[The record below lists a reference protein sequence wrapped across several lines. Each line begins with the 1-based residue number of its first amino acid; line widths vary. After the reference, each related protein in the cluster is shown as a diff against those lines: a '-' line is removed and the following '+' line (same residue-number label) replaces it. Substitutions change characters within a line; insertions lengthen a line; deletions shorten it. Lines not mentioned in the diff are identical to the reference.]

1 MISFFRKKVN
11 IIRSKSRNLGMT
23 MVEMIVSF
31 ALLSIIVAAST
42 VIISNVTT
50 LYYRVRGENYAR
62 QVSNILMTKITS
74 EIAGAKYSKRN
85 LSSNPKI
92 SADSQS
98 IELYDRTNTKVVI
111 KASDGILDVQYPAIV
126 DTIDA
131 ENSRVGV
138 EWEYDKRIYNGFE
151 IEELKFSQPSKG
163 KNAEIA
169 AAYGLTDVNSGDYP
183 DNVVAVYMKLKS
195 PKYGEFSVYKYVRI
209 YEATGEAL
217 DMESVE

>member
-11 IIRSKSRNLGMT
+11 KIRSKSRNLGMT

-31 ALLSIIVAAST
+31 ALLSILVTAST

-169 AAYGLTDVNSGDYP
+169 AAYGLTDVNSSDYS

>member
-11 IIRSKSRNLGMT
+11 KIRSKSRNLGMT

-31 ALLSIIVAAST
+31 ALLSILVTAST

-169 AAYGLTDVNSGDYP
+169 ATYGLTDVNSSDYP

>member
-11 IIRSKSRNLGMT
+11 KIRSKSRNLGMT

-31 ALLSIIVAAST
+31 ALLSILVTAST

-169 AAYGLTDVNSGDYP
+169 AAYGLTDVNSSDYA

>member
-1 MISFFRKKVN
+1 
-11 IIRSKSRNLGMT
+11 
-23 MVEMIVSF
+23 
-31 ALLSIIVAAST
+31 
-42 VIISNVTT
+42 
-50 LYYRVRGENYAR
+50 
-62 QVSNILMTKITS
+62 MTKITS

-169 AAYGLTDVNSGDYP
+169 AAYGLTDVNSSDYP
-183 DNVVAVYMKLKS
+183 DNGVAVYMKLKS

>member
-11 IIRSKSRNLGMT
+11 KARAKSRNLGMT

-42 VIISNVTT
+42 VIISNVTV
-50 LYYRVRGENYAR
+50 LYYKVKGENYAR
-62 QVSNILMTKITS
+62 QVSNIVMTKITS

-92 SADSQS
+92 SSDSKS
-98 IELYDRTNTKVVI
+98 IELYDRTNTKIVI
-111 KASDGILDVQYPAIV
+111 KVSDGILDIQYPAIV
-126 DTIDA
+126 DAIDE

-138 EWEYDKRIYNGFE
+138 NWTYDKKMYNGFE
-151 IEELKFSQPSKG
+151 IEELKFSQPSKS

-169 AAYGLTDVNSGDYP
+169 AEYGLTGVNSDDYP

-195 PKYGEFSVYKYVRI
+195 SQYGEFSMYKYVRI

-217 DMESVE
+217 NMESVE

>member
-11 IIRSKSRNLGMT
+11 KIRSKSRNLGMT

-31 ALLSIIVAAST
+31 ALLSILVTAST

-62 QVSNILMTKITS
+62 QVSSILMTKITS

-169 AAYGLTDVNSGDYP
+169 AAYGLTGVNSSDYP

>member
-11 IIRSKSRNLGMT
+11 KIRSKSRNLGMT

-31 ALLSIIVAAST
+31 ALLSILVTAST

>member
-11 IIRSKSRNLGMT
+11 KIRSKSRNLGMT

-31 ALLSIIVAAST
+31 ALLSILVTAST

-169 AAYGLTDVNSGDYP
+169 ADYGLTNVNSSDYP

-217 DMESVE
+217 GMESVE

>member
-11 IIRSKSRNLGMT
+11 KIRSKSRNLGMT

-31 ALLSIIVAAST
+31 ALLSILVTAST

-169 AAYGLTDVNSGDYP
+169 ATYGLTDVNSGDYP

>member
-11 IIRSKSRNLGMT
+11 KIRSKSRNLGMT

-31 ALLSIIVAAST
+31 ALLSILVTAST

-169 AAYGLTDVNSGDYP
+169 AAYGLTDVNSSDYP

>member
-11 IIRSKSRNLGMT
+11 KIRSKSRNLGMT

-31 ALLSIIVAAST
+31 ALLSILVTAST

-62 QVSNILMTKITS
+62 QVSNILMTKISS

-169 AAYGLTDVNSGDYP
+169 AAYGLTDVNSSDYP